1 VLQILRDEMIMGM
14 RLIGAP
20 TIADV
25 TPSMITLRNLED
37 HVTPVPRDELS
48 AYTYETLKT
57 TSKL

>member
-1 VLQILRDEMIMGM
+1 MIMGM

-20 TIADV
+20 TISDV
-25 TPSMITLRNLED
+25 TPAMITLRNLED